1 MVMSKTPVHHRVW
14 LICFYRALIH
24 YFRTPQVS
32 VSDILRRLKLCG
44 WYWGELSGLEADR
57 ILENARN
64 GSFII
69 RDSNDACHLFTLSL
83 KAHDM
88 VISVRVAFSRGLFRL
103 DSSNLSMCPYFTS
116 VVDLVEYYL
125 ADENRYFYVDVPEVG
140 ELLVRLCHPVLKE
153 VASLQHLCRM
163 ELARQ
168 WRSIEEITAL
178 PLPPHLKHYLLE
190 FCPLSQHKILPSEL
204 SGSSF
209 PNPPP
214 S

>member
-1 MVMSKTPVHHRVW
+1 
-14 LICFYRALIH
+14 
-24 YFRTPQVS
+24 
-32 VSDILRRLKLCG
+32 
-44 WYWGELSGLEADR
+44 
-57 ILENARN
+57 
-64 GSFII
+64 
-69 RDSNDACHLFTLSL
+69 
-83 KAHDM
+83 M

-125 ADENRYFYVDVPEVG
+125 ADENRYFYVDVPEIG

-168 WRSIEEITAL
+168 WRSKEEITAL

-190 FCPLSQHKILPSEL
+190 FCPLSEHKILPSEL
-204 SGSSF
+204 SASSF
-209 PNPPP
+209 PNPP
-214 S
+214 